1 MTAPAQK
8 NRILQNRMNLAL
20 RQKEVDRNRA
30 RIARRLDPVVHGILE
45 QRLQHQWRNE
55 SITRHALHIPVNDQS
70 ITEPQL
76 LEIEVLSAQ
85 QYFVLERR
93 QVAVVA
99 HQDAKQ
105 LGQIL
110 ERRLG
115 ALRLTGKDREH
126 RIYTVA

>member
-1 MTAPAQK
+1 
-8 NRILQNRMNLAL
+8 MNLAL
-20 RQKEVDRNRA
+20 RQKEIDRNRA
-30 RIARRLDPVVHGILE
+30 RLTRRLDPVVHGILE

-55 SITRHALHIPVNDQS
+55 RIARHALHIPVNDQS

-85 QYFVLERR
+85 QYFVFERR

-110 ERRLG
+110 ERRFG
-115 ALRLTGKDREH
+115 ALRLTANE
-126 RIYTVA
+126 